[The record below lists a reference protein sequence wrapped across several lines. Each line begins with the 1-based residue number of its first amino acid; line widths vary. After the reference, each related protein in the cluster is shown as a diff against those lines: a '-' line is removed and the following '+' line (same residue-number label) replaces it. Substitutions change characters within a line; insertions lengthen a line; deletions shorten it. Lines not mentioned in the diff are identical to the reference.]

1 MIVRLVHRIL
11 LKKIFNKQVFMS
23 LVTIKNKEGDWY
35 TVSFFLNQVYI

>member
-23 LVTIKNKEGDWY
+23 LVTIKTKKETGIQPP
-35 TVSFFLNQVYI
+35 SS